1 MSENSLTTSSF
12 FTDATLQALRKRPAV
27 AEYLQ
32 KGGLGIYNINDMINK
47 GFIKQN
53 KSGLIRGQIVH
64 QLSSLYQ
71 ATKKTVTDEYIDDQ
85 LHALTGKSGG
95 HDMDILI
102 LTPITWQT
110 DGKGYQNIH
119 GVAIVEWGECA
130 DYNSIPALKL
140 IFGKADILLYSYIYA
155 LGKISEPKGILE
167 LAGAFDNMR
176 GLCAYNKFGFRED
189 FTLKTNTCFGAEMTL
204 PMSVDVH
211 KMLTE
216 VDDAK
221 KTLVA
226 DQQQWYNKDQ
236 ELSLLDISLIGG
248 QLLYD
253 ELDKDGTSEPLCDK
267 QFLKTRKHETLRA
280 SRSRIFSK
288 NTAEFNE
295 YHNGEIKGKLLD
307 KRLEQLDTSKKAT
320 YESLKNVNKN
330 VRCNDDDGICTITG
344 GGKRIRT
351 KKHKKKKS
359 KKKSYKTKTG
369 TRRRQLKTKAKKHL
383 LQNKKK

>member
-1 MSENSLTTSSF
+1 MSESRLKASSF

-27 AEYLQ
+27 AEYLTT
-32 KGGLGIYNINDMINK
+32 KGLGIYNINDMINK

-71 ATKKTVTDEYIDDQ
+71 ATKKSVNDEYIDDQ
-85 LHALTGKSGG
+85 LHALTGKTGN

-102 LTPITWQT
+102 LTPTTWQT
-110 DGKGYQNIH
+110 DGKGYQSIH
-119 GVAIVEWGECA
+119 GVAIVEWGECP
-130 DYNSIPALKL
+130 DYNNLPALKL

-189 FTLKTNTCFGAEMTL
+189 YTLKTDSCFGAYMTL
-204 PMSVDVH
+204 PMSVDVP

-226 DQQQWYNKDQ
+226 NQEQWYNKDQ

-248 QLLYD
+248 NVLYD

-267 QFLKTRKHETLRA
+267 QFLLTKNHETLRA

-288 NTAEFNE
+288 NTGEFNE
-295 YHNGEIKGKLLD
+295 YHNGEIKGKLLA
-307 KRLEQLDTSKKAT
+307 KRLEELDMSKKAT
-320 YESLKNVNKN
+320 YESLKNINKN
-330 VRCNDDDGICTITG
+330 VSCND
-344 GGKRIRT
+344 
-351 KKHKKKKS
+351 
-359 KKKSYKTKTG
+359 
-369 TRRRQLKTKAKKHL
+369 
-383 LQNKKK
+383 